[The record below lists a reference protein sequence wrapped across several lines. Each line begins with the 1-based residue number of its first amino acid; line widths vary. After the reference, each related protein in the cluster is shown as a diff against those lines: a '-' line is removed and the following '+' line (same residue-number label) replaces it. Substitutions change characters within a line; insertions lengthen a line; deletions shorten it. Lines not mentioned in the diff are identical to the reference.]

1 MFRPTGRISLKEV
14 WDALGSEVLK
24 RFQEDGMADDY
35 QSLSEATA
43 EACWDFCKQA
53 ATGRVVMPTGAL
65 EGFAPYILQGADASQ
80 TFNEHID
87 LQIGTIGSGKGG
99 DQREGSL
106 RMRYGPAL
114 FCSVVFSDPE
124 FSKFYRTFAGSPNL
138 ESNSDSAIIDRIV
151 AAYRADPTRNK
162 AEIKRIAA
170 EKVGV
175 NRYRLL
181 RAAAAKIEPEL
192 VKGGR
197 KPAKKP

>member
-24 RFQEDGMADDY
+24 RFQEDGRADDY

-53 ATGRVVMPTGAL
+53 AIIRVMLPAGDLVDVASYVLRT
-65 EGFAPYILQGADASQ
+65 ADTSQ

-99 DQREGSL
+99 DQRVGSL
-106 RMRYGPAL
+106 KMLYGPAL
-114 FCSVVFSDPE
+114 FCPVVFTDRE
-124 FSKFYRTFAGSPNL
+124 FSKFYNTFAGSPNL

-175 NRYRLL
+175 NRYSLL

>member
-24 RFQEDGMADDY
+24 RFQEDGRAEDY

-53 ATGRVVMPTGAL
+53 AIIRVMLPAGAL
-65 EGFAPYILQGADASQ
+65 VDVASYVLRTADTSQ

-99 DQREGSL
+99 DRRESSL
-106 RMRYGPAL
+106 KMLYGPAL
-114 FCSVVFSDPE
+114 FCHVVFTDRE
-124 FSKFYRTFAGSPNL
+124 FSKFYNTFAGSPNL
-138 ESNSDSAIIDRIV
+138 ESNSDRAIIDRIV
-151 AAYRADPTRNK
+151 AAYREDPTRNRQVIY
-162 AEIKRIAA
+162 EIAA
-170 EKVGV
+170 HQISW
-175 NRYRLL
+175 RHYLHL
-181 RAAAAKIEPEL
+181 RAAAAEIEPGL
-192 VKGGR
+192 AGGGR

>member
-14 WDALGSEVLK
+14 WYALGSEVLK
-24 RFQEDGMADDY
+24 RFKEDGREDDY
-35 QSLSEATA
+35 QSLGEATA

-65 EGFAPYILQGADASQ
+65 EGFAPYILQGADTSQ

-99 DQREGSL
+99 DQREGRL
-106 RMRYGPAL
+106 KMLYGPAL
-114 FCSVVFSDPE
+114 FCPVVFTDRE
-124 FSKFYRTFAGSPNL
+124 FSKFYNTFAGSPNL
-138 ESNSDSAIIDRIV
+138 ESNSDRAIIDRIV
-151 AAYRADPTRNK
+151 AAYREDPTRNR

-175 NRYRLL
+175 NRYRRL
-181 RAAAAKIEPEL
+181 RAAAAEIEPGL
-192 VKGGR
+192 AGGGR